1 MTIVNIINFIKKKG
15 FRDTFEV
22 LSKFKNFQTDKHT
35 FYNELNKISYY
46 NSFFRVKDELIN
58 KGLITIEKVNKK
70 KQISLT
76 EKGLNVFNKL
86 MELNDL
92 VGNHK

>member
-58 KGLITIEKVNKK
+58 KRLITIEKVNKK